1 MADIPQS
8 HGGCDDVSEEEE
20 IYRSAAA
27 TAYGGEHKYCVKPRE
42 RCFKLI

>member
-27 TAYGGEHKYCVKPRE
+27 TAYGGEHKYASNRE
-42 RCFKLI
+42 RDALY